1 MNATYE
7 SELYHFGVKGMKWGV
22 RKDYRSTGIRGA
34 IARRQNA
41 KIDKSFKKWDQGAKN
56 RDTAIELG
64 KKRNAAK
71 MAYESNKNKETKAA
85 YKSAQK
91 DYKKAY
97 RKNTAYRK
105 GTVRQEVGHD
115 MSRKYLSAAKKVGK
129 QLNQDPTNKDLQKQY
144 NRLNTKHDIERAKA
158 RKAQAVGANR
168 SNRIA
173 ALKRT
178 GKMTLAAAGA
188 SGAIYAGKKYM
199 AKKNITISIHDAEKA
214 QKAARYVKAGA
225 DFIRNFMY

>member
-1 MNATYE
+1 MNAIYD

-41 KIDKSFKKWDQGAKN
+41 KIDKSFKKWEQGAKN
-56 RDTAIELG
+56 RDAAIELG
-64 KKRNAAK
+64 KKRNVAK

-97 RKNTAYRK
+97 RKNTTYRK
-105 GTVRQEVGHD
+105 GSVREAVGHD
-115 MSRKYLSAAKKVGK
+115 LSRKYLSEAKKVGK
-129 QLNQDPTNKDLQKQY
+129 QLKQNPGDKDLQKRY
-144 NRLNTKHDIERAKA
+144 NQLNTKHDIERAKA

-168 SNRIA
+168 SRKIA
-173 ALKRT
+173 ALKRA
-178 GKMTLAAAGA
+178 GKMSLAAAAGA
-188 SGAIYAGKKYM
+188 GAVAAGKHYM
-199 AKKNITISIHDAEKA
+199 QKKGINVSIHDVEKA
-214 QKAARYVKAGA
+214 QQFAKYAKAGA
-225 DFIRNFMY
+225 NFMKNFAY